1 MTAVF
6 SVPTPALV
14 GDGALGLSAVTR
26 GHATGSERDFVE
38 YVEARQHALVRFA
51 YLLTSDHHTAED
63 LVQTALAKTYLT
75 WDRLR
80 DRGAVD
86 AYVRRI
92 IVNEN
97 TSMWRRAW
105 RRNERS
111 TDELPE
117 PSGGGRFQDIDRE
130 GRSVL
135 WEVVQS
141 LPPRQRAA
149 VVLRYYEDLSEA
161 DTAAVLGCSV
171 GNVKSQTSRGI
182 AAMRAAVAAN
192 PDLLGGA
199 S

>member
-1 MTAVF
+1 MTTTAVTMTAEL
-6 SVPTPALV
+6 TQ
-14 GDGALGLSAVTR
+14 GDALGWGTVSR
-26 GHATGSERDFVE
+26 GTTAEAERDFVE
-38 YVEARQHALVRFA
+38 YVEARQQALVRFA
-51 YLLTSDHHTAED
+51 FLLTSNHHTAED

-86 AYVRRI
+86 SYVRRI

-105 RRNERS
+105 KRRERTS
-111 TDELPE
+111 EVLP
-117 PSGGGRFQDIDRE
+117 DRGTVDPDVE
-130 GRSVL
+130 SRDAM
-135 WEVVQS
+135 WRVVQS

-182 AAMRAAVAAN
+182 AAMRAAVTTD
-192 PDLLGGA
+192 PGLLGGR

>member
-1 MTAVF
+1 MTTTAIT
-6 SVPTPALV
+6 SA
-14 GDGALGLSAVTR
+14 DALGWGTVSR
-26 GHATGSERDFVE
+26 GTAIDSERDFVE
-38 YVEARQHALVRFA
+38 YVEARQQALVRFA

-86 AYVRRI
+86 SYVRRI

-105 RRNERS
+105 KRRERS
-111 TDELPE
+111 SEILP
-117 PSGGGRFQDIDRE
+117 DRGTVDPDVE
-130 GRSVL
+130 TRDAM
-135 WEVVQS
+135 WNVVQS

-161 DTAAVLGCSV
+161 DTAAVLGCSL
-171 GNVKSQTSRGI
+171 GNVKSQTSRGL
-182 AAMRAAVAAN
+182 AAMRAAVTAD
-192 PDLLGGA
+192 PGLLGGRP
-199 S
+199 

>member
-1 MTAVF
+1 MSTVTAEPV
-6 SVPTPALV
+6 AAA
-14 GDGALGLSAVTR
+14 ALGWSPVSR
-26 GHATGSERDFVE
+26 GNIADTNRSDFVE
-38 YVEARQHALVRFA
+38 YVEARQQALVRFA

-92 IVNEN
+92 IINEN

-105 RRNERS
+105 KRNERS
-111 TDELPE
+111 MDQLP
-117 PSGGGRFQDIDRE
+117 DR
-130 GRSVL
+130 GHSDPDADNRDAI
-135 WEVVQS
+135 WQVVQT

-161 DTAAVLGCSV
+161 DTAEVLGCSV

-182 AAMRAAVAAN
+182 ASIRAAVTSN
-192 PDLLGGA
+192 PGLLGGHA
-199 S
+199 

>member
-1 MTAVF
+1 MSTTAV
-6 SVPTPALV
+6 SLTADLAHS
-14 GDGALGLSAVTR
+14 DALGWGTVSR
-26 GHATGSERDFVE
+26 GTTAAESERDFVE
-38 YVEARQHALVRFA
+38 YVEARQQALVRFA
-51 YLLTSDHHTAED
+51 FLLTSDHHTAED

-75 WDRLR
+75 WGRLR

-105 RRNERS
+105 KRRERTS
-111 TDELPE
+111 EVLP
-117 PSGGGRFQDIDRE
+117 DRGTADPDVE
-130 GRSVL
+130 SRDAM
-135 WEVVQS
+135 WRVVQS

-161 DTAAVLGCSV
+161 ETASVLGCSV
-171 GNVKSQTSRGI
+171 GNVKSQTSRGL
-182 AAMRAAVAAN
+182 AAMRAAVTAD
-192 PDLLGGA
+192 PGLLGGR

>member
-1 MTAVF
+1 MSTATSDSF
-6 SVPTPALV
+6 AASVP
-14 GDGALGLSAVTR
+14 LGWSVVSRGEANTR
-26 GHATGSERDFVE
+26 EADFVE
-38 YVEARQHALVRFA
+38 YVEARQQALVRFA
-51 YLLTSDHHTAED
+51 YLLCSNHHTAED

-105 RRNERS
+105 KRNERS
-111 TDELPE
+111 TDQLPD
-117 PSGGGRFQDIDRE
+117 SGSHDPDHASRDAMWRVIQT
-130 GRSVL
+130 
-135 WEVVQS
+135 
-141 LPPRQRAA
+141 LPTKQRAA

-161 DTAAVLGCSV
+161 DTAAILGCSV
-171 GNVKSQTSRGI
+171 GNVKSQTSRAI
-182 AAMRAAVAAN
+182 AAMRVAVAAD
-192 PDLLGGA
+192 PRLLGGE

>member
-1 MTAVF
+1 MSALTAE
-6 SVPTPALV
+6 PV
-14 GDGALGLSAVTR
+14 GAVALGWSPVGR
-26 GHATGSERDFVE
+26 GNLADASRSDFVE
-38 YVEARQHALVRFA
+38 YVEARQQALVRFA

-97 TSMWRRAW
+97 TSLWRRAW
-105 RRNERS
+105 KRNERS
-111 TDELPE
+111 TDRLPD
-117 PSGGGRFQDIDRE
+117 SGHSDPDAASRDAMWQ
-130 GRSVL
+130 
-135 WEVVQS
+135 VVQK
-141 LPPRQRAA
+141 LPPKQRAA

-161 DTAAVLGCSV
+161 DTAEVLGCSV

-182 AAMRAAVAAN
+182 AAIRAAVTAD
-192 PDLLGGA
+192 PGLLGGRA
-199 S
+199 

>member
-1 MTAVF
+1 MTTTAV
-6 SVPTPALV
+6 SLPIAGEGAPR
-14 GDGALGLSAVTR
+14 DALGWGAVSR
-26 GHATGSERDFVE
+26 GTTTEAERDFVE
-38 YVEARQHALVRFA
+38 YVEARQQALVRFA

-63 LVQTALAKTYLT
+63 LVQTALAKTYIT

-86 AYVRRI
+86 SYVRRI

-105 RRNERS
+105 KRRERTS
-111 TDELPE
+111 DVLP
-117 PSGGGRFQDIDRE
+117 DRGTVDADVE
-130 GRSVL
+130 TRDAVWG
-135 WEVVQS
+135 VVQS

-171 GNVKSQTSRGI
+171 GNVKSQTSRGL
-182 AAMRAAVAAN
+182 AAMRSAVTAD
-192 PDLLGGA
+192 PGLLGGRP
-199 S
+199 

>member
-1 MTAVF
+1 VWSDVDRGSTTA
-6 SVPTPALV
+6 
-14 GDGALGLSAVTR
+14 R
-26 GHATGSERDFVE
+26 ERDFVE
-38 YVEARQHALVRFA
+38 YVEARQQALVRFA
-51 YLLTSDHHTAED
+51 YLLTSDYHHAED

-92 IVNEN
+92 IINEN
-97 TSMWRRAW
+97 TSVWRRAW

-111 TDELPE
+111 TDLVPDLL
-117 PSGGGRFQDIDRE
+117 GAADNGDDAE
-130 GRSVL
+130 GRAVL
-135 WEVVQS
+135 WQVVQK

-161 DTAAVLGCSV
+161 DTAAVLGCSI

-182 AAMRAAVAAN
+182 AAMRAAVTAD
-192 PDLLGGA
+192 PGLLGGG

>member
-1 MTAVF
+1 MTTTAVTMTAEL
-6 SVPTPALV
+6 TQ
-14 GDGALGLSAVTR
+14 GDALGWGTVSR
-26 GHATGSERDFVE
+26 GTTAEAERDFVE
-38 YVEARQHALVRFA
+38 YVEARQQALVRFA
-51 YLLTSDHHTAED
+51 FLLTSDHHTAED

-86 AYVRRI
+86 SYVRRI

-105 RRNERS
+105 KRRERTS
-111 TDELPE
+111 EVLP
-117 PSGGGRFQDIDRE
+117 DRGTVDPDVE
-130 GRSVL
+130 SRDAM
-135 WEVVQS
+135 WRVVQS

-182 AAMRAAVAAN
+182 AAMRAAVTTD
-192 PDLLGGA
+192 PGLLGGR